1 MTRARWIVA
10 GAACIPAVLT
20 AVRLAGWWPCDV
32 ACQGG
37 GVYERVA
44 ALSVLWAGLAGYLA
58 LAALALYDAWRSP
71 RWSPVTCG
79 LIGLLAG
86 ASLFYLWVA
95 WSLELLC
102 PFCLTVHGVVLALLL
117 AIAPD
122 AAGATAVCLLF
133 GLLGMNAVFHHR
145 VVADVAAPTAAAPA
159 LPPGRAAIAADANR
173 TRGRA
178 DAPLTVDYG
187 YSLQCGHCA
196 EQHGPI
202 LDALGPAIAAGT
214 VRLVLR
220 PVIRPADEGSAWL
233 ARWSYAAAARSP
245 AELDRFLIERLATKS
260 ALTRDELLALGG
272 DLPAYDATA
281 AGGTFD
287 ALLDDDQRVLR
298 TLGYKGST
306 PFIVISRGS
315 QVLGRFFRDIPL
327 AEVSR
332 LIQAPAP

>member
-1 MTRARWIVA
+1 MSRARWIAA
-10 GAACIPAVLT
+10 GAACIPAILT

-37 GVYERVA
+37 GVYERIA
-44 ALSVLWAGLAGYLA
+44 GLSVLWPAQIGYLA
-58 LAALALYDAWRSP
+58 LATLALHDAWRSP
-71 RWSPVTCG
+71 RWSAPTCA
-79 LIGLLAG
+79 LVGLLAG

-95 WSLELLC
+95 WSLELVC
-102 PFCLTVHGVVLALLL
+102 PFCLTVHGLILALLL

-122 AAGATAVCLLF
+122 AAGATAICLLF

-145 VVADVAAPTAAAPA
+145 VVADIAAPA
-159 LPPGRAAIAADANR
+159 AMGPVRPAGEAALAADANR

-178 DAPLTVDYG
+178 DAPITVEYG
-187 YSLQCGHCA
+187 YSLQCSHCA
-196 EQHGPI
+196 EQHGPL
-202 LDALGPAIAAGT
+202 LDALGPPITAGT
-214 VRLVLR
+214 VRLVMR

-233 ARWSYAAAARSP
+233 ARWSFAAAARGP
-245 AELDRFLIERLATKS
+245 AEFDRFLLERLSTKA
-260 ALTRDELLALGG
+260 ALSRNELLALGG
-272 DLPAYDATA
+272 DLPAYDAVA

-287 ALLDDDQRVLR
+287 ALLDGDQQALR
-298 TLGYKGST
+298 KLGYKGST
-306 PFIVISRGS
+306 PFVAVTRGS